1 MSGDREDIIRSIE
14 EALKFVDNSDLP
26 PAPASIRPVIER
38 AELVYNP
45 LPEIVEEDIIAIPV
59 TPNKKPKTRSY
70 FSEMKLRR
78 KMKKKSAQPSEDIE
92 NEEEFG
98 SADFKMKFDFE
109 SEYRDVPNNR
119 PLRQRRERR
128 TGLVG
133 GLMFMIFIICIAMIF
148 ASIAWLATVD
158 ILGFASVDELVH
170 VTVPYEFDLDDIID
184 LLYEA
189 GLIRY
194 KALFRLYA
202 EYSEAE
208 SKIAPGSYVL
218 NRNFDYRALVQG
230 MTARAGIRV
239 EVSVTIPEGFTL
251 SQIFRRLED
260 EGVCAAE
267 DLWYTAT
274 HHNFNFYFLDESTLG
289 DRLRLEGFLFPDTY
303 NFFLDSTPTQVIS
316 RMLREFDRRFTE
328 QYIER
333 ATHLGYTVREIVII
347 ASMIEREAGND
358 EERSR
363 IAAVIYNRLNSPNFP
378 RLEIDAT
385 IHYAI
390 ADTGIPFSIAL
401 DSPFNTYI
409 HDGLPPGPIAN
420 PGIASIRAALYPA
433 NTNEFFY
440 ALNRHGTHNFFTN
453 FTDHNNFVNSPDYG
467 G

>member
-1 MSGDREDIIRSIE
+1 MSGDREDIINSIE
-14 EALKFVDNSDLP
+14 EALKFVDDSDLP
-26 PAPASIRPVIER
+26 PAPASVRPLIER
-38 AELVYNP
+38 SGQVNSP
-45 LPEIVEEDIIAIPV
+45 VSQVVEENTLI
-59 TPNKKPKTRSY
+59 TPENKPKPNSI
-70 FSEMKLRR
+70 FSEMKQHRL
-78 KMKKKSAQPSEDIE
+78 KKKNTSFVIEDAE
-92 NEEEFG
+92 NEEEYG
-98 SADFKMKFDFE
+98 SAGFKMKFDFE
-109 SEYRDVPNNR
+109 SAYRDVPNNR
-119 PLRQRRERR
+119 PLRQRREKR

-133 GLMFMIFIICIAMIF
+133 GLMFMVFILCIAVVF
-148 ASIAWLATVD
+148 ASIAWMATID
-158 ILGFASVDELVH
+158 ILGFASEDELVH
-170 VTVPYEFDLDDIID
+170 VQVPNEFDLNDIID

-189 GLIRY
+189 NLIRY

-208 SKIAPGSYVL
+208 AKISPGSYVL
-218 NRNFDYRALVQG
+218 NRNYDYRALVQG
-230 MTARAGIRV
+230 MTARAGVRV

-260 EGVCAAE
+260 EGVCSAE

-274 HHNFNFYFLDESTLG
+274 HHDFNFYFLDNTTLG
-289 DRLRLEGFLFPDTY
+289 NRLRLEGFLFPDTY

-390 ADTGIPFSIAL
+390 ADTGIPFSISL
-401 DSPFNTYI
+401 DSPFNTYV

-420 PGIASIRAALYPA
+420 PGIASIHAALYPDS
-433 NTNEFFY
+433 TREFYY
-440 ALNRHGTHNFFTN
+440 ALNRNGTHNFFTN
-453 FTDHNNFVNSPDYG
+453 YTDHNNFVNSPEYG